1 MVCEIKKI
9 TQEDDGSIT
18 LELNSTIGDIVM
30 KNAVLVDGPNIFEPP
45 KTKNGSE
52 LNETF
57 MVRIKRDPALK
68 NRIKKHA
75 NTLSS
80 YEEIQIKMKEN
91 PSRWKE
97 LAGAYLDKFR
107 KNMSDRLD
115 YTGGIDEQ
123 DEGS

>member
-45 KTKNGSE
+45 KTKNG
-52 LNETF
+52 LKLDETF
-57 MVRIKRDPALK
+57 MVR
-68 NRIKKHA
+68 
-75 NTLSS
+75 
-80 YEEIQIKMKEN
+80 IKMKEN

-97 LAGAYLDKFR
+97 LAGEYLDKVR

-115 YTGGIDEQ
+115 YVGGIDEQ
-123 DEGS
+123 NEGS

>member
-9 TQEDDGSIT
+9 TQEDDGTIT

-45 KTKNGSE
+45 KTKNG
-52 LNETF
+52 LKLDETF

-68 NRIKKHA
+68 KRIKKHN

-97 LAGAYLDKFR
+97 LAGEYLDKVR
-107 KNMSDRLD
+107 KNMSDRSD

-123 DEGS
+123 NEGS

>member
-1 MVCEIKKI
+1 MVCDIKKI

-18 LELNSTIGDIVM
+18 IELNSTIGDIVM
-30 KNAVLVDGPNIFEPP
+30 KNAVLVDVLVDGPNIFEPP

-57 MVRIKRDPALK
+57 VVKIKRDPAL
-68 NRIKKHA
+68 
-75 NTLSS
+75 
-80 YEEIQIKMKEN
+80 KMKEN

-97 LAGAYLDKFR
+97 LAGEYLDKFR
-107 KNMSDRLD
+107 KNMSDRSD